1 MIPILYEG
9 NEQSFINNGLGRLS
23 DAISCKVV
31 EERNATYELEMT
43 YPITG
48 AHYSEIQESRIIL
61 AQPHEGGLTEPF
73 VIYKISRPLNG
84 VVTINAQHISYMLS
98 TMAVMPFS
106 AGSIQEAFSSI
117 PTYTTSTCPFNFT
130 TDVISTTPYS
140 IETPRSVRNM
150 LGGESGSILDVY
162 GTGDYEFSR
171 WNVILHQRRGADN
184 GVTLRYGKNITALNN
199 ILDMTQVYT
208 GVCPFWT
215 DGETTVVLPEKVI
228 LSTHV
233 SDYPYQI
240 IKTLDLSGEFEE
252 APTVEQ
258 LRDKAQRYVTA
269 NEGWKIKNNITVSF
283 VQLWNTEEYKHIA
296 ALERVQMGDTVHI
309 VVPKLAVDFS
319 TRVVKTDYDVLLER
333 YNSITLG
340 DTYYTLNTYFDD
352 ELNTAEAEQTSHMQK
367 AIARA
372 TKLIQGGLGGHV
384 VFNVNADGEPQEILI
399 MDTDDIQTAVN
410 VIRMNLNG
418 IGFSTNGY
426 NGPFTTAWTI
436 DGHFVADFIDT
447 GTLTA
452 NIIKTGVLQDEN
464 ANTTFNLATGALTS
478 KNLTIDSTYF
488 KLDNTGKITS
498 ITADGRKLEMN
509 MGKITGYKVD
519 GTQSAALEI
528 GDGYFNIIGK
538 LALNGVVGVS
548 GNTSFVK
555 SLTYDETELGTFN
568 TVEMFGVGGTTNSCT
583 VSGGSVSLTG
593 VSTQQTTVNVMGS
606 WQIGGQYQNV
616 NGTITIP
623 SLSLSGTPTLT
634 NPSVSFSATRYPT
647 IVQNTVAWMPNT
659 KISYLKAVSAQN
671 GSINSADGLIQS
683 IS

>member
-48 AHYSEIQESRIIL
+48 AHYNDIQESRIIL

-98 TMAVMPFS
+98 TMAIMPFS
-106 AGSIQEAFSSI
+106 AGSIQEVFSSI
-117 PTYTTSTCPFNFT
+117 PAYTTSTCPFNFT

-162 GTGDYEFSR
+162 GKGDYEFSR
-171 WNVILHQRRGADN
+171 WNVILRQRRGADN

-252 APTVEQ
+252 APTVAQ
-258 LRDKAQRYVTA
+258 LRDKAQQYVTA

-352 ELNTAEAEQTSHMQK
+352 EINTAEAEQTSHMQK

-399 MDTDDIQTAVN
+399 MDTDNIQTAVN
-410 VIRMNLNG
+410 VIRMNLGG
-418 IGFSTNGY
+418 IGFSTSGY
-426 NGPFTTAWTI
+426 NGPFRTAWTI

-447 GTLTA
+447 GTLNA
-452 NIIKTGVLQDEN
+452 DIIKAGVLQDEN

-498 ITADGRKLEMN
+498 ITNDGKKLVMEK
-509 MGKITGYKVD
+509 GTITGFRAN
-519 GTQSAALEI
+519 GTQSAKLEI
-528 GDGYFNIIGK
+528 GDGLFNIVGK

-555 SLTYDETELGTFN
+555 GLTTENVTLADISQEFVTVVTGATASSSSVTGSLSTNATTAYFTGTA
-568 TVEMFGVGGTTNSCT
+568 TVDGKTGTCS
-583 VSGGSVSLTG
+583 
-593 VSTQQTTVNVMGS
+593 
-606 WQIGGQYQNV
+606 
-616 NGTITIP
+616 GTISIP
-623 SLSLSGTPTLT
+623 SLSVTGNQTADAQRISINTIQVLSGVNVVPVF
-634 NPSVSFSATRYPT
+634 NPDDPWHITGVKSVSA
-647 IVQNTVAWMPNT
+647 N
-659 KISYLKAVSAQN
+659 N
-671 GSINSADGLIQS
+671 GSIQSADGLIQS
-683 IS
+683 IT